1 MLTHQ
6 QIFGIIEAHKTK
18 THKERKQWDK
28 YRSWYLSEYWGSQ
41 PDQATGSGDEESG
54 LEMETNFPYAWIDT
68 MVANVCPT
76 NPQVTVNARRKKLAP
91 AARFREALVNDT
103 LRRNKAHSVLWKMA
117 TQTAICGRSF
127 TKGVWN
133 FKRNAVEFIPT
144 DPRFIFFDMG
154 SVRWSDIRYICE
166 VTVLTKAEFNSRV
179 RGKGRK
185 SGTYNPDVA
194 KRANFGGYPKWLK
207 DNWRNK
213 AMLNE
218 ASREVYE
225 WTTVYEFYDF
235 EAERYYHFG
244 TEGEEPLFEGELPY
258 RFMKNPFQMLTF
270 NDNMSDMGGLSD
282 VKLIASAQER
292 LNELDTLELV
302 FAQSTIPVM
311 LVQAGLVDNPEQL
324 ISALRDADGPGAMVN
339 VQGKQNAPLRDII
352 GSTPTAAL
360 SPSFDKMRDRA
371 MRIVEFVLGIP
382 QYSRGV
388 VGVSDVATEVALADT
403 ATRTRNGRRIK
414 AVEDVVSWMA
424 QCTVGLYEEF
434 FSEDMILPVR
444 LTGSREV
451 LEVTRESLIA
461 RDARDEDEEHPLDYD
476 YEALPYSPSENN
488 RLVQLKNVGQFMEFL
503 MQAPQVDKERLVQK
517 MLELL
522 QLGDISLSKAEQE
535 AQQQAEAQAQP
546 PQGPPG
552 MVPPPPGG
560 DTIATGALPPGTEP
574 VSPVGGPGALS
585 EYPGFAGAPGGFEG
599 APFAPPGS

>member
-6 QIFGIIEAHKTK
+6 QIAGIIASHRTKTK
-18 THKERKQWDK
+18 KERKQWDK

-41 PDQATGSGDEESG
+41 PDQPTGSGDDDSSIDI
-54 LEMETNFPYAWIDT
+54 ETNFPYAWIDT

-76 NPQVTVNARRKKLAP
+76 NPQVTVNARQKALAP
-91 AARFREALVNDT
+91 AARFREALVNDSIK
-103 LRRNKAHSVLWKMA
+103 RNKGHSILWKMA
-117 TQTAICGRSF
+117 TQTAVCGRAF
-127 TKGVWN
+127 IKGVWN
-133 FKRNAVEFIPT
+133 FQRRNVEFLSV

-154 SVRWSDIRYICE
+154 AARWEDIRYICE
-166 VTVLTKAEFNSRV
+166 VTVLTKSEYNKRI
-179 RGKGRK
+179 RTKK
-185 SGTYNPDVA
+185 NKQGTYDPEVA
-194 KRANFGGYPKWLK
+194 KRAHFGGYPQWLK

-213 AMLNE
+213 AMINE
-218 ASREVYE
+218 ASKEVFE

-235 EAERYYHFG
+235 DSGRYFHFG
-244 TEGEEPLFEGELPY
+244 AEGDEPLFEGEMPY
-258 RFMKNPFQMLTF
+258 RYMPNPFSILTF
-270 NDNMSDMGGLSD
+270 NDNMTDMGGLSD

-352 GSTPTAAL
+352 GQTPTASL
-360 SPSFDKMRDRA
+360 SPMFGEMRDRA

-414 AVEDVVSWMA
+414 AVEDVVAWMA
-424 QCTVGLYEEF
+424 ECSVGLYEEF
-434 FSEDMILPVR
+434 FSEDEILPVR

-451 LEVTRESLIA
+451 LDVTRESIKA
-461 RDARDEDEEHPLDYD
+461 REYGNAAGDHPLEYD
-476 YEALPYSPSENN
+476 YEALPYSPTENN
-488 RLVQLKNVGQFMEFL
+488 RLVQLKNVAQFMEFL
-503 MQAPQVDKERLVQK
+503 LQAPQVDKERLVQK
-517 MLELL
+517 MLQLL

-535 AQQQAEAQAQP
+535 QMAMQEQEAAAAAAP
-546 PQGPPG
+546 PVGPP
-552 MVPPPPGG
+552 PSDG

-574 VSPVGGPGALS
+574 MSPVGGPGALS
-585 EYPGFAGAPGGFEG
+585 EYPGFSGAPAGFEG
-599 APFAPPGS
+599 APFPVPGS

>member
-1 MLTHQ
+1 MLTHS
-6 QIFGIIEAHKTK
+6 QIFGIIEAHRTK
-18 THKERKQWDK
+18 ASKERKNWDK
-28 YRSWYLSEYWGSQ
+28 WRSWYLSEYWGSQ
-41 PDQATGSGDEESG
+41 PDQPTGSDEGGDT
-54 LEMETNFPYAWIDT
+54 LDIETNFPYAWIDT

-76 NPQVTVNARRKKLAP
+76 NPQVTVNARQKKLAP

-103 LRRNKAHSVLWKMA
+103 LKRNDGHAVLWKMA
-117 TQTAICGRSF
+117 TQTAVCGRSF
-127 TKGVWN
+127 VKGVWN
-133 FKRNAVEFIPT
+133 FKRRNVEFIPV

-154 SVRWSDIRYICE
+154 AARWRDIRYICE
-166 VTVLTKAEFNSRV
+166 VTVLTKSEFKKRIRTKKN
-179 RGKGRK
+179 KD
-185 SGTYNPDVA
+185 GTYNPEVA
-194 KRANFGGYPKWLK
+194 KRAHFGGYPQWLR

-225 WTTVYEFYDF
+225 WTTVYEFYCF
-235 EAERYYHFG
+235 ESERYYHFG
-244 TEGEEPLFEGELPY
+244 TESDEPLFEGELPY

-270 NDNMSDMGGLSD
+270 NDNMTDMGGLSD

-292 LNELDTLELV
+292 LNELDTLELC

-324 ISALRDADGPGAMVN
+324 ITALRDADGPGAMIN

-352 GSTPTAAL
+352 GQTPAPSL
-360 SPSFDKMRDRA
+360 SPSFGQLRDRA

-414 AVEDVVSWMA
+414 SVEDVVSWMA
-424 QCTVGLYEEF
+424 ECAVGLYEEF
-434 FSEDMILPVR
+434 FSEDEILPVR

-451 LEVTRESLIA
+451 LEVTRETIMA
-461 RDARDEDEEHPLDYD
+461 RQFGAAYGDHPLEYD
-476 YEALPYSPSENN
+476 YEALPYSPTENN
-488 RLVQLKNVGQFMEFL
+488 RLVQLKNVSQFMDFL
-503 MQAPQVDKERLVQK
+503 MQAPQVDKERLVSK

-522 QLGDISLSKAEQE
+522 QLGDIVLTPAEQQ
-535 AQQQAEAQAQP
+535 AMMQQAQAGQQAAAP
-546 PQGPPG
+546 A
-552 MVPPPPGG
+552 PPPPGG

-574 VSPVGGPGALS
+574 PSPVGGPGALS
-585 EYPGFAGAPGGFEG
+585 DYPGFAGAPAGFEG
-599 APFAPPGS
+599 APFPPPGS

>member
-6 QIFGIIEAHKTK
+6 QIAGIIESHRTKTK
-18 THKERKQWDK
+18 KERKQWDK

-41 PDQATGSGDEESG
+41 PDQPTGSGDDESSID
-54 LEMETNFPYAWIDT
+54 LETNFPYAWIDT

-103 LRRNKAHSVLWKMA
+103 LRKNKTHSVLWKMA
-117 TQTAICGRSF
+117 TQTAVCGRSF
-127 TKGVWN
+127 AKGVWN
-133 FKRNAVEFIPT
+133 FKRNAVEFIPV

-154 SVRWSDIRYICE
+154 GTRWDDIRYICE
-166 VTVLTKAEFNSRV
+166 VTVLTKAEFNKRV
-179 RGKGRK
+179 KGKKNK
-185 SGTYNPDVA
+185 SGTYDPEAA
-194 KRANFGGYPKWLK
+194 KKAHFGGYPQWLK

-213 AMLNE
+213 AMINE
-218 ASREVYE
+218 ASREVFE

-235 EAERYYHFG
+235 ESEKYYHFG
-244 TEGEEPLFEGELPY
+244 AEGEEPLFEGELPY
-258 RFMKNPFQMLTF
+258 RYMKNPFTILSF
-270 NDNMSDMGGLSD
+270 NDNMTDMGGLSD

-324 ISALRDADGPGAMVN
+324 ISALRDADGPGAMIN
-339 VQGKQNAPLRDII
+339 IQGKQNAPLRDII
-352 GSTPTAAL
+352 GQTPTAAL

-414 AVEDVVSWMA
+414 AVEDVVNWMA

-434 FSEDMILPVR
+434 FSDDLMLPVR
-444 LTGSREV
+444 LTGSRDV
-451 LEVTRESLIA
+451 LEVTRETLMA
-461 RDARDEDEEHPLDYD
+461 RQMRDENEEQPLDYD
-476 YEALPYSPSENN
+476 YEAIPYSPTENN
-488 RLVQLKNVGQFMEFL
+488 RLVQLKNVSQFMEFL
-503 MQAPQVDKERLVQK
+503 MQAPQVDKDRLAQK

-522 QLGDISLSKAEQE
+522 QLGDIVLSKGE
-535 AQQQAEAQAQP
+535 QQAQEMKQQEQMAAQA
-546 PQGPPG
+546 PQQAGPPG
-552 MVPPPPGG
+552 QG

-574 VSPVGGPGALS
+574 PSPVGGPAALS
-585 EYPGFAGAPGGFEG
+585 EYPGFAGAPSGFEG
-599 APFAPPGS
+599 GPLTQGN